1 MEDSACIR
9 VAHAVSGAAV
19 PSVWAC
25 RPELAKLSLSPLASL
40 WAAVVWP
47 MVLPKELPS
56 VSLLPLD
63 SVLPSASVSVSEL
76 ARVRR

>member
-40 WAAVVWP
+40 WAAVV
-47 MVLPKELPS
+47 
-56 VSLLPLD
+56 
-63 SVLPSASVSVSEL
+63 
-76 ARVRR
+76 

>member
-1 MEDSACIR
+1 
-9 VAHAVSGAAV
+9 
-19 PSVWAC
+19 
-25 RPELAKLSLSPLASL
+25 
-40 WAAVVWP
+40 